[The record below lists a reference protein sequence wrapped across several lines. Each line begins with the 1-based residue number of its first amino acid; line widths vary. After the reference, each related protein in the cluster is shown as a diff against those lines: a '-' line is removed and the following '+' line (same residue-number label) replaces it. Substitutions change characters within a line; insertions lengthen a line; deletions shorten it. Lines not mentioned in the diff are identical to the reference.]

1 MKNALTLVALIGLAA
16 PAISQVEAV
25 EADMVKTEPAVL
37 ALGGKIPANVALK
50 NLDGKEQKLVAAD
63 KITVVNFWSITCPIM
78 AGWEERMTAIYKKYG
93 KQGVEFRFIN
103 PNAPE
108 FADGEVSAEDVE
120 NGVKPYR
127 GIRDF
132 LKEKKLPYTVL
143 LDTGNVVTDRFQAKT
158 TPHIFVFDKTG
169 SLVYRGLIDDDPR
182 DVKGEGADRYL
193 VNTLDALL
201 KGKKPEPRENLS
213 YGCAIVRAKPRTRGS
228 R

>member
-1 MKNALTLVALIGLAA
+1 MKKALTLVALIGLAA

-25 EADMVKTEPAVL
+25 EADMVKEKPAVL

-50 NLDGKEQKLVAAD
+50 TLDGKEQKLVAAD

-78 AGWEERMTAIYKKYG
+78 AGWEERMTAIYKKYEE
-93 KQGVEFRFIN
+93 QGVEFRFIN

-120 NGVKPYR
+120 DGVKPYR
-127 GIRDF
+127 AIRNF
-132 LKEKKLPYTVL
+132 LKEKKLPYTVM
-143 LDTGNVVTDRFQAKT
+143 LDTGNVITDRFQART
-158 TPHIFVFDKTG
+158 TPHIFVFDKSA
-169 SLVYRGLIDDDPR
+169 SLVYSGLIDDDPR
-182 DVKGEGADRYL
+182 NVKGDAADRYL

-201 KGKKPEPRENLS
+201 EGEKLEPRQTLS